1 MQLCKVLVM
10 SIFSY
15 FYLKAIFLI
24 YKHNYHRESNRILKK
39 FEIEIR
45 TDDLRRAVYM
55 SIELETHFPVG
66 FVGIASTGYAAVY
79 LDVFKPADEDDK
91 SIISEFGNLSIGKKV

>member
-1 MQLCKVLVM
+1 
-10 SIFSY
+10 
-15 FYLKAIFLI
+15 
-24 YKHNYHRESNRILKK
+24 
-39 FEIEIR
+39 
-45 TDDLRRAVYM
+45 M

-66 FVGIASTGYAAVY
+66 FVGIASTGYAAVYY